1 MVLLLVGIATAK
13 RKVASR
19 NCPHDFSRSPSPTYR
34 RPCFS
39 FDRRPIFILSVIAS
53 QDNSFHPKEV
63 ERTGTKT
70 RARLAPEFGLASAKK
85 SSLAVVLNLFFLC
98 PFQNKQVDASAGA
111 AVPASPPSRPTSA
124 FISDAAATAK
134 AKASAVS
141 ASASAA
147 LKSKNFSLW
156 GFEVALAFLAL
167 LISLILLCVPAAKG
181 LNQLSL
187 LDQSVARA
195 EKAPSSFAPV
205 SSLAISAVLLCPI
218 LGALSLF
225 SLGSLLRRRSKSG
238 KGGIGGETS
247 AAAAAAAPS
256 PDAPL
261 RLRAQTRWAA
271 VKKSKS
277 FLPSLVA
284 ILLLSSLFSSFV
296 LASAAGG
303 ASYSSALTRVAK
315 QATALY
321 DRAKDLVQ
329 NRVGGPV
336 RQVDSLGGALPQGT
350 GILKTAFGLLKSAQ
364 GSRLGSSLLSPL
376 SDEIASFG
384 RTVGLS
390 DPAAAAEL
398 RAAGTPTCAP
408 ECLDLSF
415 IPFLSGSK
423 CICDAA
429 LLVDVAQRAS
439 VAAASFK
446 TATVGAGLLAA
457 THAAM
462 LARGGWAGG
471 VAAGGVAAGAA
482 AF

>member
-1 MVLLLVGIATAK
+1 MRRNRSK
-13 RKVASR
+13 RGK
-19 NCPHDFSRSPSPTYR
+19 
-34 RPCFS
+34 
-39 FDRRPIFILSVIAS
+39 
-53 QDNSFHPKEV
+53 KEV
-63 ERTGTKT
+63 ARPFREK
-70 RARLAPEFGLASAKK
+70 RAWAFGAAKK
-85 SSLAVVLNLFFLC
+85 SSLAV
-98 PFQNKQVDASAGA
+98 G
-111 AVPASPPSRPTSA
+111 SPPLFLWSPPLSSSSLSPLSLSLKKKKADPSTSPPPPRRPDSA
-124 FISDAAATAK
+124 FLSDAAATAK
-134 AKASAVS
+134 AKVSA

-147 LKSKNFSLW
+147 SALRSKNLSSW
-156 GFEVALAFLAL
+156 GLEVALAFAAL
-167 LISLILLCVPAAKG
+167 LVSLIMLCVPAAKG
-181 LNQLSL
+181 LRQLSL
-187 LDQSVARA
+187 LDQSVAKA

-205 SSLAISAVLLCPI
+205 RALAISAVVLCPI

-225 SLGSLLRRRSKSG
+225 SLGGLLRRRSQSKSSS
-238 KGGIGGETS
+238 GGIGGGREGAAAITS
-247 AAAAAAAPS
+247 A
-256 PDAPL
+256 PDGAPL

-271 VKKSKS
+271 VTQSRS

-284 ILLLSSLFSSFV
+284 VLLLSSLFSSLV

-303 ASYSSALTRVAK
+303 ASYSSALTKVAK

-329 NRVGGPV
+329 NRVGGAV
-336 RQVDSLGGALPQGT
+336 RSVDSLGGALPEGN

-390 DPAAAAEL
+390 DPASAAEL

-429 LLVDVAQRAS
+429 LLVTVSQRS
-439 VAAASFK
+439 AAAAGHFRTSL
-446 TATVGAGLLAA
+446 VGAGLLAA

-471 VAAGGVAAGAA
+471 VAAGAAL
-482 AF
+482 